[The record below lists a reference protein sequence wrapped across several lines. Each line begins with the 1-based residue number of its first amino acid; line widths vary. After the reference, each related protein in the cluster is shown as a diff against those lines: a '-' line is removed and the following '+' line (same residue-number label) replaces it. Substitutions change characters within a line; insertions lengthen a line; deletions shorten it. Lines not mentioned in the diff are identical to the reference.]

1 MNNLSDDHNTYQN
14 PYGGNPN
21 EGTPYGGNPQPVPN
35 APIQNG
41 NAKKGMGTGIKIIII
56 TMIVL
61 SVLGMGVFG
70 FVMFKVFKLSTTP
83 KEALSVS
90 EFAEAA
96 EELGYEASDS
106 LEEEYVDCLVYTG
119 NKGRTI
125 LIFGEF
131 DSKRDAQGYYEQLLD
146 FYNAES
152 SSSSIMINGVNFM
165 IRRWS
170 KAGVYYYAEI
180 VDGTVVFVTTEENG
194 ELEEITEA
202 LHL

>member
-1 MNNLSDDHNTYQN
+1 MNNLSGDNNTNQN
-14 PYGGNPN
+14 TYGGNP
-21 EGTPYGGNPQPVPN
+21 PPVPN

-41 NAKKGMGTGIKIIII
+41 NAKKGMGKGAKILII
-56 TMIVL
+56 TLIVL
-61 SVLGMGVFG
+61 WVLGMGVFG
-70 FVMFKVFKLSTTP
+70 FFMFKIFKMASTP
-83 KEALSVS
+83 KEALSAS
-90 EFAEAA
+90 EFTEAV

-131 DSKRDAQGYYEQLLD
+131 GGKRDAQAYFEELLD
-146 FYNAES
+146 YYNAES
-152 SSSSIMINGVNFM
+152 SSSSTLINGVNYM

-180 VDGTVVFVTTEENG
+180 VDGTVVFATTEDKE
-194 ELEEITEA
+194 EMEEITEA
-202 LHL
+202 LHP